1 MFVKLVKHPAIR
13 PLVDQA
19 VLMLPVLGLLLTKI
33 YFSRFAHL
41 LSVLVVSGAP
51 LLKALSIVKEA
62 IGNSVLAGEIGHF
75 ASGLREGR
83 QIAESKHL
91 MPHFPKLVLSLIQ
104 IGLESGSLE
113 LTLAE
118 ISRFFDREVHYTSRR
133 LTSMLEPILVVVIG
147 AMVLFMALA
156 IFLPMWNLV
165 SVFKG

>member
-1 MFVKLVKHPAIR
+1 
-13 PLVDQA
+13 
-19 VLMLPVLGLLLTKI
+19 
-33 YFSRFAHL
+33 
-41 LSVLVVSGAP
+41 
-51 LLKALSIVKEA
+51 
-62 IGNSVLAGEIGHF
+62 
-75 ASGLREGR
+75 
-83 QIAESKHL
+83 